1 MSLWFVSATRLSE
14 TAFDRESA
22 LARSLARVAEFSP
35 FVLAAAY
42 ENSRPLPEI
51 FNRAI
56 DAAGADDTIV
66 FVHDDVWIDD
76 WYVAHRLED
85 ALAAF
90 DVVGVAGNR
99 RRLPKQQSWA
109 FAGGTRREHFDNLSG
124 GIFHGPP
131 ERAVPSRFGPTPLEV
146 KLMDGV
152 FIAARARTLRERGVR
167 FDPRFSFHFYDTDFC
182 RSCERAGLRMGT
194 WPIALTHRSA
204 GENWAG
210 PAWDDA
216 YRAYLEKWGE

>member
-1 MSLWFVSATRLSE
+1 MSLWFVSATRLAES
-14 TAFDRESA
+14 AFDRESA

-56 DAAGADDTIV
+56 DAVGPDDTIV

-99 RRLPKQQSWA
+99 RRLPKQQSWS
-109 FAGGTRREHFDNLSG
+109 FAGGR
-124 GIFHGPP
+124 
-131 ERAVPSRFGPTPLEV
+131 
-146 KLMDGV
+146 
-152 FIAARARTLRERGVR
+152 AARTAT
-167 FDPRFSFHFYDTDFC
+167 T
-182 RSCERAGLRMGT
+182 
-194 WPIALTHRSA
+194 
-204 GENWAG
+204 
-210 PAWDDA
+210 
-216 YRAYLEKWGE
+216 

>member
-1 MSLWFVSATRLSE
+1 MSLWLVSATRLAES
-14 TAFDRESA
+14 AFDRESA
-22 LARSLARVAEFSP
+22 LALSLARVAEFSP

-56 DAAGADDTIV
+56 DAVGPDDTIV

-76 WYVAHRLED
+76 WYIAHRLED

-124 GIFHGPP
+124 GVFHGPS
-131 ERAVPSRFGPTPLEV
+131 EKAVPSRFGPAPSEV

-210 PAWDDA
+210 PAWDEA
-216 YRAYLEKWGE
+216 YRAYLEKWVE